1 MQFLDIIFFA
11 MVAVFL
17 FLRLRSVLGKRTGNE
32 RRPDSFGTAER
43 NAADTTAEG
52 TASGNVV
59 ALPGRERIPAPGG
72 QGGGPAAAGLA
83 EIAIADPSFDP
94 AGFLGGA
101 RAAFA
106 MIVEAYAQGRA
117 DELRPLLADDV
128 YARFAAAI
136 EARERKGEKLETTLV
151 AIRSAEI
158 VDARLDGRVARVTV
172 SFVTEQVNVTR
183 DSQGAVVEGDPSEV
197 ETLTDIWTFARD
209 TGSGD
214 PNWLLVETRVPE

>member
-43 NAADTTAEG
+43 NTADTTAEG
-52 TASGNVV
+52 TANGNVV

-94 AGFLGGA
+94 AGVLGGA
-101 RAAFA
+101 RAAFE

-136 EARERKGEKLETTLV
+136 EARERKGEKLDTTLV